1 MELSLQRINQGT
13 ARESFLEELGLESLS
28 DRDRFWKL
36 NFSFNC
42 WYSLSEVIFRLP
54 EYEFSYNK
62 EIHKNKQVETKQKIR
77 TN

>member
-13 ARESFLEELGLESLS
+13 ARESFLEGLGLESLS
-28 DRDRFWKL
+28 DRYRFRKL
-36 NFSFNC
+36 NY